1 LNFDGGEKRKKN
13 NPRKKK
19 RKKEKLKVTG
29 SHQFDLCIQ
38 YSNYFPRRKQPKT
51 F

>member
-1 LNFDGGEKRKKN
+1 MVEKKERKITQEKT
-13 NPRKKK
+13 KKK

>member
-1 LNFDGGEKRKKN
+1 MVEKKERKITQEKT
-13 NPRKKK
+13 KKK
-19 RKKEKLKVTG
+19 KKEKLKVTG